1 MNHKKRGEIDFKYNF
16 KIYLEF
22 LLKYK
27 KTMLLILFLILLNE
41 GINTLNKFLFK
52 EIVDRGTGYLSGNIA
67 LDVLIRILLIV
78 AIIFLSGICIQAVC
92 RWVDIDRINY
102 LETNMIFDMKKK
114 YFGHLIHL
122 DYNFHT
128 THKRGS
134 LIARLL
140 RGASAIERM
149 DDFIAFNILPLL
161 FQLILTASSLIYL
174 DLAPALVIL
183 VVAGVFISYSLILQ
197 QMQRKSIVQAN
208 NAEDIE
214 KANVSDIFTNIES
227 IKYFGKEEAIKQKY
241 GKISGKTKEA
251 YIDMWDYSRWFD
263 SGQSVIT
270 GIGLFFLIYFPLMD
284 FIHGKI
290 TLGTLTFIYTIYGGV
305 MGPLF
310 NFVHGVRGFYRS
322 MADFQSLFQYGK
334 LKNEIK
340 DLPNA
345 EELEIRDGKVEFKN
359 ISFNYNKRHLFRKF
373 QLVIPPHKKVA
384 LVGHSGSGKST
395 LVKLLYRLY
404 DVCEGEILIDGK
416 NINQFQQ
423 ESLRSGLSIVPQECV
438 LFDDTIYNN
447 VAFSDPHAP
456 HEKVMEAIKLAQL
469 DRIIAHFPHKEKTIV
484 GERGVK
490 LSGGEK
496 QRVSIARAIL
506 ADKRILVLDEATSS
520 LDSETERDIQIALG
534 KLMEN
539 RTTIIIAHR
548 LSTIMKADTIVVLD
562 EGKIVQ
568 MGNHQQLIKQSGQY
582 QKLWELQKGGYIK

>member
-1 MNHKKRGEIDFKYNF
+1 
-16 KIYLEF
+16 
-22 LLKYK
+22 
-27 KTMLLILFLILLNE
+27 
-41 GINTLNKFLFK
+41 
-52 EIVDRGTGYLSGNIA
+52 
-67 LDVLIRILLIV
+67 
-78 AIIFLSGICIQAVC
+78 
-92 RWVDIDRINY
+92 
-102 LETNMIFDMKKK
+102 
-114 YFGHLIHL
+114 
-122 DYNFHT
+122 
-128 THKRGS
+128 
-134 LIARLL
+134 
-140 RGASAIERM
+140 
-149 DDFIAFNILPLL
+149 
-161 FQLILTASSLIYL
+161 
-174 DLAPALVIL
+174 
-183 VVAGVFISYSLILQ
+183 
-197 QMQRKSIVQAN
+197 
-208 NAEDIE
+208 
-214 KANVSDIFTNIES
+214 
-227 IKYFGKEEAIKQKY
+227 
-241 GKISGKTKEA
+241 
-251 YIDMWDYSRWFD
+251 
-263 SGQSVIT
+263 
-270 GIGLFFLIYFPLMD
+270 MD

-334 LKNEIK
+334 LKNAIK
-340 DLPNA
+340 DQPKA
-345 EELEIRDGKVEFKN
+345 EELEILEGKVEFRN
-359 ISFNYNKRHLFRKF
+359 ISFNYNTRHLFKKF

-506 ADKRILVLDEATSS
+506 ADKKILVLDEATSS